1 MFTAF
6 QMRSHSALETNI
18 HNLLSAVKVLSS
30 DTHQAH
36 ICFSHGC
43 MTAVVHAHP
52 TPQQY
57 SKLLPQTFPS
67 VVSDTIEIIFD
78 PQVTV
83 PFVLL
88 NFNQFILLVSQ
99 GPLLSL
105 CDLLVLRFVD
115 LYRLHV
121 SLANVIGK
129 ITFFAEVPK
138 QNNWMKQ
145 RLIFDKLTMYFS
157 PVVFFSAWSGF
168 TFSL

>member
-1 MFTAF
+1 M
-6 QMRSHSALETNI
+6 
-18 HNLLSAVKVLSS
+18 
-30 DTHQAH
+30 
-36 ICFSHGC
+36 
-43 MTAVVHAHP
+43 
-52 TPQQY
+52 
-57 SKLLPQTFPS
+57 
-67 VVSDTIEIIFD
+67 
-78 PQVTV
+78 TV

-99 GPLLSL
+99 GPLLFL

-138 QNNWMKQ
+138 ENNWMKQ